1 MENKGKMMKHLINI
15 QELTLDEINQIY
27 TRAQEFEKGYRKSN
41 HINAHVATMFFE
53 NSTRTKMSFEMAIN
67 KINAKKYDFCAN
79 TSSLNKGEDLFDT
92 INNLSAIGINA
103 VIMRHSDNNLIKDL
117 ASKKYYQEVSFINA
131 GSGTNSHPT
140 QALLDYY
147 TIKKQFL
154 NLNDKTITIV
164 GDIAHSR
171 VARSN
176 IALLK
181 NFNMKIRCL
190 APESLTGEKIEGVEY
205 YTNLKEAFENTDIVM
220 ALRIQKERIQEKIN
234 LEEYIKNYQITK
246 ENLPYATFLMHPGP
260 INKDVEIAS
269 DVLEMQNAKTI
280 LNQARNGVY
289 IRMAIL
295 DMLLS
300 VQGL

>member
-1 MENKGKMMKHLINI
+1 MKHLINI
-15 QELTLDEINQIY
+15 ENLSIDEINQIY
-27 TRAQEFEKGYRKSN
+27 TRAGEFEKGIRKSN

-67 KINAKKYDFCAN
+67 KLNARKYDFCAQ

-103 VIMRHSDNNLIKDL
+103 IIMRHSDNDLIKEL

-131 GSGTNSHPT
+131 GSGVNSHPT

-154 NLNDKTITIV
+154 NLSDKTITIV

-171 VARSN
+171 VAMSN

-181 NFNMKIRCL
+181 KFDMNIRCL
-190 APESLTGEKIEGVEY
+190 APENLIGERIEGVKY
-205 YTNLKEAFENTDIVM
+205 YTNLKEAFENTDIIM
-220 ALRIQKERIQEKIN
+220 ALRIQKERIQEHIDV
-234 LEEYIKNYQITK
+234 EEYIKNYQITRD
-246 ENLPYATFLMHPGP
+246 NLPYAAFLMHPGP
-260 INKDVEIAS
+260 INKNVEIAS
-269 DVLEMQNAKTI
+269 DVLEMQNARTI
-280 LNQARNGVY
+280 LNQARNGVF

-300 VQGL
+300 AQGL